1 MNQTNMDIRIAILK
15 AGLKHQDIA
24 QRLNMAQPSFSRKMR
39 YKISE
44 QGKEK
49 ILQVIEEL
57 KNERG
62 ESQGQ

>member
-1 MNQTNMDIRIAILK
+1 MNQANMEIRIAILK

-24 QRLNMAQPSFSRKMR
+24 QRLKMAQPSFSRKMR

-44 QGKEK
+44 QGKAK

-62 ESQGQ
+62 ES